1 MAYLEEILRKLGWDD
16 GFQMPVANSENQAL
30 EQELA
35 KLTLHKVKAKSI
47 LDNSQ
52 SRLTNLKEHFKFV
65 TQENEQTQKIITAHK
80 QQYDSEANQYH
91 ALKGEKNKLEH
102 DVAEVDK
109 RIKLLAE
116 DKGKQKK
123 NLEKAV
129 IKVDRIKRETGWDI
143 EALKAWEEALK
154 KRDDDNELIKKFS
167 KEDERRFNEL
177 EARRQFLQSEYDAK
191 NFTISK
197 MVCDLHSC
205 EMIIERTGK
214 AIKQQ
219 INERENLIKQWKDTV
234 KMLQQRDADIDA
246 RQERILEA
254 ETVLEQQQEHLE
266 EENSMLKNE
275 QKNNHVIELELE
287 QLNAANSRMRRELG
301 DLQQTMYAI
310 VNECHTLKRRV
321 TASANNLEKLR
332 IQKRQM
338 DVEMDQ
344 KERKCIKDQ
353 AEMESIESKIAEMKG
368 SNLSSTERIRRIRKL
383 MESEE
388 KRCSVLMADTEK
400 INSNLYRTDQLLKD
414 QQQVGKSLEIQI
426 NNSYCI
432 CNKLRKHIRDEEKSL
447 EKLKEV
453 VYDMEFRIDEFEQR
467 LCKLEGSNKPDDHA
481 DEKDEKIRELETT
494 LYDHAEVQHT
504 LQSQVDRLQD
514 EMRKLSNFIAADREH
529 LENLQNQVENHLLVY
544 DIGRKQIAAAKKS
557 TQEKQVEENIM
568 RLRINH
574 IETDMHKEEKRIFS
588 LQKLRLTL
596 DQVMKER
603 NLEIDTKRSIVLTKK
618 RNLEEEKGRLKG
630 DISIRKIKLE
640 QFQKKYHIELMSLGK
655 QPLFSPNRDNNRAIN
670 AGKDEDGQPL
680 SVTHFKIKSAQEK
693 FFLQQQG
700 DELDKKIKVAEKEIV
715 AIENTL
721 KMINL
726 TNVAFK
732 NNLSPLKDDDVTIQ
746 EMKVLENK
754 YKDWTQKCREAKQE
768 LAKHQA
774 IFDDLTKEL
783 NEVLMPVRMENK
795 ELVDKLEEEN
805 IVIEK
810 QERTKEEKL
819 KRTET
824 QIRKA
829 LKNLRSKDISIYDQD
844 LEVRQLKDANN
855 TVVKRL
861 CSMMKEYA
869 DVAPNISKYSAEHN
883 IDLKSQNSLSSDSFS
898 TASSISSPS
907 STRSLTTR
915 FNPVVVSKVDLS
927 FN

>member
-655 QPLFSPNRDNNRAIN
+655 
-670 AGKDEDGQPL
+670 DEDGQPL

-829 LKNLRSKDISIYDQD
+829 LKNLRSKDISIYDHMINTA
-844 LEVRQLKDANN
+844 DAFFG
-855 TVVKRL
+855 
-861 CSMMKEYA
+861 SKE
-869 DVAPNISKYSAEHN
+869 D
-883 IDLKSQNSLSSDSFS
+883 
-898 TASSISSPS
+898 
-907 STRSLTTR
+907 
-915 FNPVVVSKVDLS
+915 DLS
-927 FN
+927 